1 MKRCGKK
8 LVGILLSGLLIALI
22 LISNEQV
29 SAKVKNPV
37 SHPKNIIFMIGDG
50 MGMTQVSAASYMKGE
65 GYEAGK
71 LALNTFKQAGMV
83 TTHSRDNIV
92 TDSAAAGTALA
103 SGYKTDNGV
112 LGKVP
117 KGKEPRKD
125 KKYHEVPTVLDHF
138 QKKGKSTGLVST
150 ARITHATPAAF
161 AAHVDHRDQENEI
174 AVQLLEKNVDVLLGG
189 GKRHFLPKQNG
200 GNRKNKDTLLE
211 TAKSKGYSFV
221 EDKQGLE
228 KSDSSKL
235 LGLFNDS
242 HLSYELDRRLTKE
255 PSLKEMT
262 RKSLDVLDENKQG
275 FFLMVEGGRI
285 DHAGHANDPA
295 TIIQDTLAFDEAV
308 REALEFAK
316 KDRDTLVVV
325 TADHETGG
333 MSIGAKGLY
342 GFNKDTITK
351 VKRSS
356 EYIASQL
363 DENRSNI
370 KEVMGQY
377 AGITKLS
384 AEEEKILRNTKN
396 PEQSIAKVIS
406 DRALIGWATTGHTAA
421 HAPIYAYGPQSQSF
435 TGTMDNT
442 DIPKIMMKRT
452 R

>member
-1 MKRCGKK
+1 MKRYGKK
-8 LVGILLSGLLIALI
+8 LAGILLSGLLIASI
-22 LISNEQV
+22 PISNQEV
-29 SAKVKNPV
+29 SAKTKKPGN
-37 SHPKNIIFMIGDG
+37 HPKNIIFMIGDG
-50 MGMTQVSAASYMKGE
+50 MGVTQVSAAAYMKGE

-71 LALNTFKQAGMV
+71 LALNTFKQTGMV
-83 TTHSRDNIV
+83 TTHSRNNIV

-117 KGKEPRKD
+117 KGKKPRKD
-125 KKYHEVPTVLDHF
+125 EKYHDVPTVLDHF
-138 QKKGKSTGLVST
+138 QKRGKSTGLVST
-150 ARITHATPAAF
+150 TRITHATPASF

-174 AVQLLEKNVDVLLGG
+174 AVQLLGKNVDVLLGG
-189 GKRHFLPKQNG
+189 GRRHFLPKQKG
-200 GNRKNKDTLLE
+200 GNRDNKDNLLE
-211 TAKSKGYSFV
+211 TAKNKGYSFV
-221 EDKQGLE
+221 EDKQGLK

-262 RKSLDVLDENKQG
+262 RKSLDVLDENKKG
-275 FFLMVEGGRI
+275 FFLMIEGGRI

-295 TIIQDTLAFDEAV
+295 SIIQDTLAFDEAV

-316 KDRDTLVVV
+316 KDRNTLVVV

-342 GFNKDTITK
+342 SFDKDTITK
-351 VKRSS
+351 VKGSS

-363 DENRSNI
+363 DQNRSNI
-370 KEVMGQY
+370 KEVMAQY
-377 AGITKLS
+377 TGITKLS
-384 AEEEKILRNTKN
+384 AEEEKNLRHTKN
-396 PEQSIAKVIS
+396 PEQGIAKVIS
-406 DRALIGWATTGHTAA
+406 DRSLIGWATTGHTAS